1 MFLKAQRGCTL
12 DNDKRANDYQ
22 VGGDH
27 YLAKF
32 QHWDLAAENRL
43 GYFEGQVTKYLTRWR
58 RKNGTQ
64 DLDKAMHYLQKLIE
78 AIQDGTLSL
87 PLSRTPLMLET
98 FSVQNGLT
106 LEEKGIFR
114 IMLTYDRL
122 AELDIAMEWIKGLKE
137 KTQ

>member
-1 MFLKAQRGCTL
+1 M
-12 DNDKRANDYQ
+12 DNDKKANSYQ
-22 VGGDH
+22 VGGEH

-78 AIQDGTLSL
+78 VIQDGTLLL
-87 PLSRTPLMLET
+87 PSCRTPLMLET

-106 LEEKGIFR
+106 PEEKGIFR
-114 IMLTYDRL
+114 IMLTYDSL
-122 AELDIAMEWIKGLKE
+122 AELDTAMGWIKALKE
-137 KTQ
+137 KAQ